1 MNRNTTVSVL
11 LAGLIAA
18 SGAAYAQS
26 TAAGGTSSVPPK
38 AGEASTQLNGVPNAQ
53 VNSAAGVGV
62 TTGSGASTSVNTNT
76 TVSKDQVRQDAQ
88 GQSKASVTSSVPAK
102 AGEASTTVKGNPNMD
117 PNSPMLT
124 KSKAERKSEK
134 EMKKAERD
142 QARQTAIMGQKG
154 AQAGAKA
161 GTPAVSPAG
170 TPAVQ
175 DGGTPK

>member
-38 AGEASTQLNGVPNAQ
+38 AGEASTQLNGTPNAQ

-62 TTGSGASTSVNTNT
+62 TTGA
-76 TVSKDQVRQDAQ
+76 TVSKDQIRQDAQ

-124 KSKAERKSEK
+124 KSKAERKIEK